1 MVAKRPLPQSKLLR
15 HPIRFGYCDANTED
29 ECFLLA
35 YTMNVM
41 GKHATF
47 IGAPLLAINVGG
59 SSLNA
64 VFDNIVDEYFVDV
77 VSGGVYMSAC
87 VSHRSTSFNGQ
98 GEQYIKV
105 HNTLDTVECFII
117 HQPNENTCNII
128 NV

>member
-1 MVAKRPLPQSKLLR
+1 
-15 HPIRFGYCDANTED
+15 
-29 ECFLLA
+29 
-35 YTMNVM
+35 MNVM

-47 IGAPLLAINVGG
+47 IGAPLRAINVGG

-64 VFDNIVDEYFVDV
+64 VFDNIVDDYFVDV

-98 GEQYIKV
+98 EEQYIKV